1 MTDLYIISGFLGAG
15 KTTLIQTMVQTVFE
29 NQKVVVIE
37 NDFGDASIDA
47 DLLREC
53 NITVS
58 SLNAGC
64 ICCSMTGDFTK
75 AIEQIVEDYKPDAIV
90 VEPSGVGKLSD
101 IIKSCDKQRELV
113 TLSRCIT
120 VVDVTKFDKYYEN
133 FGEIFINQIQYADLI
148 LLSHQ
153 NNEIMPIESAVL
165 NIKKLNQEGRI
176 EADFWDSIPKTVFQ
190 KGERVP
196 QVIKMLKETSEPKKI
211 NRMIRFG
218 GKGEKIGYKKLH
230 FAKELFQSVTLT
242 CMDSLTADELREKIK
257 RVIQNADG
265 LILRGKG
272 IVRGGSESLS
282 FHYIPGH
289 LKIEPSRAKGER
301 ICFIGTGIKEEQIKI
316 LFEGEI

>member
-1 MTDLYIISGFLGAG
+1 MTNLYIISGFLGAG
-15 KTTLIQTMVQTVFE
+15 KTTLIQTMVQTVFQ

-53 NITVS
+53 SVTVS

-64 ICCSMTGDFTK
+64 ICCSMTGDFTR
-75 AIEQIVEDYKPDAIV
+75 AIEQIVVDYEPDAIV

-101 IIKSCDKQRELV
+101 IIKSCDKQRKLV
-113 TLSRCIT
+113 SLSRCIT
-120 VVDVTKFDKYYEN
+120 VVDAMKFDKYCEN

-153 NNEIMPIESAVL
+153 KNEMGTIESTVL
-165 NIKKLNQEGRI
+165 NIRKLNQEARI
-176 EADFWDSIPKTVFQ
+176 EADFWDSIPKSVFQ
-190 KGERVP
+190 QGERVS
-196 QVIKMLKETSEPKKI
+196 QVTKMLEETPAPKKF

-218 GKGEKIGYKKLH
+218 GKGERFGYPKLH
-230 FAKELFQSVTLT
+230 FAKDLFQSVTLI
-242 CMDSLTADELREKIK
+242 CMEFLTEDELREKIN

-272 IVRGGSESLS
+272 IVRGEKDNLS
-282 FHYIPGH
+282 FHYIPGK
-289 LKIEPSRAKGER
+289 LKIQSSRAKGGQ
-301 ICFIGTGIKEEQIKI
+301 ICFIGTGISEEQIKL
-316 LFEGEI
+316 LFEGEL